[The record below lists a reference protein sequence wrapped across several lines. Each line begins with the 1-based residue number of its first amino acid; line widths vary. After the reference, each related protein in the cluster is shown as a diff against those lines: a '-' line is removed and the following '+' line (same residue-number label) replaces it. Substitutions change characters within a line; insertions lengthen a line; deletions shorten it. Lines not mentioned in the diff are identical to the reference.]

1 MPLPESYWPRKKIG
15 ELSPTNTGGA
25 YEWYYFSIPR
35 GVSTVALP
43 VGMEEFTPKEIQRVF
58 APAADYARTL
68 AKYDVDVIVQGGVP
82 LPCVMGPDFLD
93 ELLGRMHE
101 ATRIPTTANVL
112 SMVAGAKRLGLKN
125 IALANKWTD
134 PMNEN
139 LAKFFK
145 REGIDVAGWSTH
157 VMTPKKFEGMC
168 LQEGGTG
175 PVLPAWCDC
184 TCEVPRGRRPLRRR
198 RVVAGPTQRGTPGRG
213 VRQTGVQQL
222 ARLRSAPPR
231 VVGAVGA
238 DPWLCAADGFGIGRP
253 RGSVTTATWDHCN
266 SKWPATV
273 AGLRH

>member
-15 ELSPTNTGGA
+15 ELSPTNTVGA

-35 GVSTVALP
+35 GISTVALP

-68 AKYDVDVIVQGGVP
+68 AKNGADLIVQGGVP

-93 ELLGRMHE
+93 DLLGRMRE
-101 ATRIPTTANVL
+101 ATGIPTTANVL

-157 VMTPKKFEGMC
+157 VMTPKEFDGMRV
-168 LQEGGTG
+168 QEG
-175 PVLPAWCDC
+175 LD
-184 TCEVPRGRRPLRRR
+184 LSY
-198 RVVAGPTQRGTPGRG
+198 
-213 VRQTGVQQL
+213 
-222 ARLRSAPPR
+222 RL
-231 VVGAVGA
+231 GATA
-238 DPWLCAADGFGIGRP
+238 LKKYPEADGLYVGGGSWLGLPSAVRLEEEFGKP
-253 RGSVTTATWDHCN
+253 VFSN
-266 SKWPATV
+266 SPAYV
-273 AGLRH
+273 RHRLDLLGLWEPIPGYVRLLALE